1 MVVKQPLSAEK
12 PAVILILTKYEKV
25 LRFKSACYTFCVTTF
40 LCSGSKH
47 KKNYSVFGKYLWCI
61 LFTPKRFAVYFGYLG
76 LKGKVPR
83 IGKTLKRVRPA

>member
-25 LRFKSACYTFCVTTF
+25 LRFKSAYYTFCVITLYAVGVST
-40 LCSGSKH
+40 
-47 KKNYSVFGKYLWCI
+47 KNYSVFGKYLWCI

-83 IGKTLKRVRPA
+83 IGKTFKRVKPA